1 MTNRTATRTLIGAL
15 ILALVLMFGHTAYSN
30 SELHASDV
38 QVLEQSKRYT
48 DNRII
53 ESQQQSFAAISDVS
67 KATRLLTRI
76 LCSQQFDK
84 TECELELGPIQKEN

>member
-1 MTNRTATRTLIGAL
+1 MTNRTATRTFIGAL

-30 SELHASDV
+30 SELHSSDM
-38 QVLEQSKRYT
+38 QVLEESKRYT

-84 TECELELGPIQKEN
+84 TECELELGPLKEN

>member
-1 MTNRTATRTLIGAL
+1 MTNRTALKALIGAL

-30 SELHASDV
+30 SELHAADI

-84 TECELELGPIQKEN
+84 TECELELGPIKEK